1 MSVSQRDC
9 FAQGAPPARM
19 RLIAPSHPLGGEI
32 VADTSPYPLIF
43 AAAGMVSLSAPACFH
58 ARRILNAPITSEFIE
73 VG

>member
-1 MSVSQRDC
+1 MSVSQRDR
-9 FAQGAPPARM
+9 FAQGALPGRM

-43 AAAGMVSLSAPACFH
+43 AAAGRVSLSAPVCFY
-58 ARRILNAPITSEFIE
+58 ARRILYAPITLEVIE